1 MVCFVFFC
9 GGVCCLTL
17 SLNLFLKKFLLA
29 AAGWWISC
37 ILCPYTRNYRKP
49 ASPFISC
56 LLLILSQIMLTFGG
70 LGWRRGFPRNKLNKA
85 SCSAKAGN
93 VLQYWLAH
101 KEWKILTKQNSRRWS
116 VNWIV
121 LPSCRQI
128 ESHTP
133 HAPSSPALMCLNL
146 EGEKKLKKI
155 HMYRYCASKSNYY
168 AVPLKSNTEGL

>member
-1 MVCFVFFC
+1 MSTLWFWWLVWGFWLWCVLFSFV
-9 GGVCCLTL
+9 GVCVVGLFFIPKPFSEEGF
-17 SLNLFLKKFLLA
+17 SLLLQDDEYLVF
-29 AAGWWISC
+29 SV
-37 ILCPYTRNYRKP
+37 LYTRNYRKP

-93 VLQYWLAH
+93 VLQYCLAH

-133 HAPSSPALMCLNL
+133 HAPSSRALMYLNL
-146 EGEKKLKKI
+146 GRKKN
-155 HMYRYCASKSNYY
+155 HTY
-168 AVPLKSNTEGL
+168 V